1 MELPHSG
8 LHLLSL
14 VPSVRLWEIYS
25 FKHQPRGLGISAGTI
40 NIVFFAAIVAI
51 VAYLTISKIDIV
63 KSEG

>member
-1 MELPHSG
+1 
-8 LHLLSL
+8 LSL
-14 VPSVRLWEIYS
+14 VPSVRLWKIYS